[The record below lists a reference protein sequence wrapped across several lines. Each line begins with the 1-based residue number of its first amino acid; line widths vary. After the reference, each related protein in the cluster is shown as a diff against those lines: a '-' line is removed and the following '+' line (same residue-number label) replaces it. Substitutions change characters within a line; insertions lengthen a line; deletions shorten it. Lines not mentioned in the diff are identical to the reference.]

1 MKWFHVIFSFSELA
15 AGRIKDHRNGVTYT
29 SNSPL
34 SSNELLQIASEAKNV
49 LYFDGTVN
57 WVSAALEK
65 AKAEKQDPK
74 VIKQIK

>member
-1 MKWFHVIFSFSELA
+1 M
-15 AGRIKDHRNGVTYT
+15 